1 MQISIKEI
9 FEIVGSKQE
18 FAGELELSWIA
29 RHGERL
35 FPDPLAVKGEVFNRA
50 GVVML
55 RYQISGVIPFRC
67 DRCLMQSELKLDRQF
82 EHIVVQS
89 LEDETLDDAFLTA
102 PDGLLA
108 LDEIAGTDI
117 QLSLPQV
124 MLCRQ
129 DCKGLCPKCGADL
142 NSTDCG
148 CSSDEGDPRMAV
160 LKSLLK
166 G

>member
-35 FPDPLAVKGEVFNRA
+35 FPDPLAVRGEVVNRA

-55 RYQISGVIPFRC
+55 RYQISGKMPYRC
-67 DRCLMQSELKLDRQF
+67 DRCLMQSERKVDSSF

-89 LEDETLDDAFLTA
+89 LEDETLDDAYLTA
-102 PDGLLA
+102 PDGLLV
-108 LDEIAGTDI
+108 LDEIAGADI

-124 MLCRQ
+124 MLCKE
-129 DCKGLCPKCGADL
+129 DCKGLCPMCGADL
-142 NSTDCG
+142 NKESCG
-148 CSSDEGDPRMAV
+148 CKPDDGDPRMAV
-160 LKSLLK
+160 LKNLLK

>member
-1 MQISIKEI
+1 MKISVKEV
-9 FEIVGSKQE
+9 FEVVGLSE
-18 FAGELELSWIA
+18 DFAGMLDLSWIK
-29 RHGERL
+29 RHGEQL
-35 FPDPLAVKGEVFNRA
+35 IPDALAVSGSVSNRA
-50 GVVML
+50 GIVTL

-102 PDGLLA
+102 PDGLLV
-108 LDEIAGTDI
+108 LDEIAGADI

-124 MLCRQ
+124 MLCKQ

-148 CSSDEGDPRMAV
+148 CEPDIGDPRMAV

>member
-1 MQISIKEI
+1 MKISVKEI
-9 FEIVGSKQE
+9 FEIVGLSE
-18 FAGELELSWIA
+18 DFAGELDLSWIT
-29 RHGERL
+29 RQGEQL
-35 FPDPLAVKGEVFNRA
+35 FTDALAVSGQVANRA
-50 GVVML
+50 GIVTL
-55 RYQISGVIPFRC
+55 RYQISGIIPFRC

-108 LDEIAGTDI
+108 LDEIASADI

-124 MLCRQ
+124 MLCKQ
-129 DCKGLCPKCGADL
+129 DCKGLCPICGADL

-148 CSSDEGDPRMAV
+148 CEPDDGDPRMAV

-166 G
+166 